1 MEEEERKGQAEP
13 ETVAPEA
20 VPSVYSPPHATTDPT
35 PRSQNTKQLLS
46 RASCPP
52 RGSPPP
58 LPTSPNSTFPRA
70 AGRPAPCVRAPR
82 RTVRGPAAGREAG
95 SGGRDPGAEARFQ
108 APPGTRPQLYPKIG
122 EGTYGT
128 VFKAKNRE
136 THEIVALKRVRL
148 DDDDEGV
155 PSSALREICLLKEL
169 KHKNIVRL
177 HDVLHSDKKLTLVFE
192 FCDQDLKKYFD
203 SCNGD
208 LDPEIVKSFLFQ
220 LLKGLGFCHSRNVL
234 HRDLKP
240 QNLLINRNG
249 ELKLADFGLARA
261 FGIPVRCYS
270 AEVVTLWYRPP
281 DVLFGA
287 KLYSTSI
294 DMWSAG
300 CIFAELANAGRPLF
314 PGNDVDDQLKRI
326 FRLLGTPT
334 EEQWPAMTKLPDYKP
349 YPMYPA
355 TTSLVNVVPKLNA
368 TGRDLLQNLL
378 KCNPVQRISAEE
390 ALQHPYFSDFC
401 PP

>member
-1 MEEEERKGQAEP
+1 MQKYEKLE
-13 ETVAPEA
+13 
-20 VPSVYSPPHATTDPT
+20 
-35 PRSQNTKQLLS
+35 
-46 RASCPP
+46 
-52 RGSPPP
+52 
-58 LPTSPNSTFPRA
+58 
-70 AGRPAPCVRAPR
+70 
-82 RTVRGPAAGREAG
+82 
-95 SGGRDPGAEARFQ
+95 
-108 APPGTRPQLYPKIG
+108 KIG

-326 FRLLGTPT
+326 FRYPRICRRLQPSGWGAWEAAGPRTQALRVAVGWARTRGCSGLLLRAKGGGHAGGHRAGGTPPRWQAGLPP
-334 EEQWPAMTKLPDYKP
+334 EESCRLGMKE
-349 YPMYPA
+349 
-355 TTSLVNVVPKLNA
+355 
-368 TGRDLLQNLL
+368 LQG
-378 KCNPVQRISAEE
+378 AG
-390 ALQHPYFSDFC
+390 
-401 PP
+401 

>member
-1 MEEEERKGQAEP
+1 MQKYEKLE
-13 ETVAPEA
+13 
-20 VPSVYSPPHATTDPT
+20 
-35 PRSQNTKQLLS
+35 
-46 RASCPP
+46 
-52 RGSPPP
+52 
-58 LPTSPNSTFPRA
+58 
-70 AGRPAPCVRAPR
+70 
-82 RTVRGPAAGREAG
+82 
-95 SGGRDPGAEARFQ
+95 
-108 APPGTRPQLYPKIG
+108 KIG

-300 CIFAELANAGRPLF
+300 CIFAEGLCWGKGGRPWDGLEELANAGRPLF

-326 FRLLGTPT
+326 FRYPSIFLLILDPVDTLLGTPT
-334 EEQWPAMTKLPDYKP
+334 EEQWPSMTKLPDYKP